1 MDTFLFNKT
10 AFSNASDDGGPVV
23 NPELQAKQRSFMLF
37 YDIMTYVILSIGVP
51 GNVLSV
57 AVMCSARLRKAPFS
71 LYLASL
77 AAADTVFLLTSVG
90 LQLADE
96 SRARRTG
103 MIRAD
108 LERNQVIQQLAAS
121 IPTGTRTPPLMW
133 LPVIYLKQIQ
143 AKATIFHDHGLIHAS
158 DVYCKLIKFLVRS
171 SGYLSAWITTAFTV
185 ERYIAVCHP
194 MRRSTLC
201 SMKTTKRV
209 LLGLA
214 IVICSV
220 SCLEFWA
227 QVERDNMC
235 EFRDPETWLNITIYD
250 MAAGRL
256 IPTAAVGVL
265 NTIIATTVLRKKED
279 RRSLSVAVV
288 ETEKR
293 QQQITIVLFTVSTT
307 FFVLTVP
314 QSIVVVYD
322 LASRT
327 MDDIDEFT
335 FFRKQVIAF
344 TLGLMFK
351 LNFAINF
358 ILYSLTGRRF
368 REVVVDVLC
377 RCRGMRRPSY
387 ELEEQATN
395 PVQTAV
401 FANMPGTRELSAFDR
416 RRYMTSRTPFHSQV
430 LHMTASDERRIH
442 RPSASSANGPEN
454 NITEV

>member
-1 MDTFLFNKT
+1 MDGHFLFNKT
-10 AFSNASDDGGPVV
+10 TFSNDTNDAGPPV
-23 NPELQAKQRSFMLF
+23 NPELAAKQASFKLF
-37 YDIMTYVILSIGVP
+37 YDIMTYVILSIGIP

-57 AVMCSARLRKAPFS
+57 AVMFSPRLRKAPFS
-71 LYLASL
+71 MYLASL

-90 LQLADE
+90 LQ
-96 SRARRTG
+96 
-103 MIRAD
+103 
-108 LERNQVIQQLAAS
+108 
-121 IPTGTRTPPLMW
+121 
-133 LPVIYLKQIQ
+133 
-143 AKATIFHDHGLIHAS
+143 IFHDHELIHAS
-158 DVYCKLIKFLVRS
+158 DVYCKLTKFLVRS

-214 IVICSV
+214 VVICSV

-227 QVERDNMC
+227 QVERNNMC

-265 NTIIATTVLRKKED
+265 NTIIATTVFRKKQD

-314 QSIVVVYD
+314 QSVVVVYD

-327 MDDIDEFT
+327 MDDIDDFT

-377 RCRGMRRPSY
+377 RCVRPAY
-387 ELEEQATN
+387 EVDEQQMN

-401 FANMPGTRELSAFDR
+401 FANIPGARELSAFDR
-416 RRYMTSRTPFHSQV
+416 RRYMTSRTPFRSQV
-430 LHMTASDERRIH
+430 QLDRSKSDEATIH
-442 RPSASSANGPEN
+442 RTSSVNGPDCAVV
-454 NITEV
+454 TEL

>member
-1 MDTFLFNKT
+1 MDAFLFNKT
-10 AFSNASDDGGPVV
+10 AFSNISDDGGPVV

-57 AVMCSARLRKAPFS
+57 TVMCSARLRKAPFS

-90 LQLADE
+90 LQHAWRRKASFSLYLA
-96 SRARRTG
+96 SLVA
-103 MIRAD
+103 AD
-108 LERNQVIQQLAAS
+108 TVFLLTSVGLQ
-121 IPTGTRTPPLMW
+121 
-133 LPVIYLKQIQ
+133 
-143 AKATIFHDHGLIHAS
+143 IFHDHGLIHAS

-209 LLGLA
+209 LMGLA

-327 MDDIDEFT
+327 MEDLDEFT

-442 RPSASSANGPEN
+442 RSSASSANGPEN
-454 NITEV
+454 NVTEV

>member
-10 AFSNASDDGGPVV
+10 AFSNVSDDGGPVV
-23 NPELQAKQRSFMLF
+23 NPELQTKQRSFMLF

-90 LQLADE
+90 LQ
-96 SRARRTG
+96 
-103 MIRAD
+103 
-108 LERNQVIQQLAAS
+108 
-121 IPTGTRTPPLMW
+121 
-133 LPVIYLKQIQ
+133 
-143 AKATIFHDHGLIHAS
+143 IFHDHGLIHAS

-265 NTIIATTVLRKKED
+265 NTIIATTVLRF
-279 RRSLSVAVV
+279 SMFI
-288 ETEKR
+288 
-293 QQQITIVLFTVSTT
+293 QITIVLFTVSTT

-442 RPSASSANGPEN
+442 RSSASSANGPEN
-454 NITEV
+454 DITEV

>member
-1 MDTFLFNKT
+1 MDPFLFNKT
-10 AFSNASDDGGPVV
+10 TFSNDSDDEGQAV
-23 NPELQAKQRSFMLF
+23 NPELAAKQASFMLF
-37 YDIMTYVILSIGVP
+37 YDIMTYAILSIGIP

-57 AVMCSARLRKAPFS
+57 VVMVSPRLRKAPFS

-90 LQLADE
+90 LQ
-96 SRARRTG
+96 
-103 MIRAD
+103 
-108 LERNQVIQQLAAS
+108 
-121 IPTGTRTPPLMW
+121 
-133 LPVIYLKQIQ
+133 
-143 AKATIFHDHGLIHAS
+143 IFHDHELIHAS
-158 DVYCKLIKFLVRS
+158 DVYCKLTKFLVRS

-194 MRRSTLC
+194 MRRSALC
-201 SMKTTKRV
+201 SMQTTKRV

-227 QVERDNMC
+227 QVERNNMC

-265 NTIIATTVLRKKED
+265 NTIIATTVLRKKQD

-314 QSIVVVYD
+314 QSVVVVYD

-327 MDDIDEFT
+327 MDDIDELT

-377 RCRGMRRPSY
+377 RCVRTQY
-387 ELEEQATN
+387 EVEDLQMN
-395 PVQTAV
+395 PVNTAV
-401 FANMPGTRELSAFDR
+401 FANLPGSRELSAFDR
-416 RRYMTSRTPFHSQV
+416 RRYMTSRTPFNSQV
-430 LHMTASDERRIH
+430 LHEKSDEGRKH
-442 RPSASSANGPEN
+442 RTPSENGPDSDVV
-454 NITEV
+454 TEV